1 MNRLTTYEKRRIA
14 KDLKMFRI
22 KYAEIYNEVYDHL
35 VSACEFKRLSG
46 DQRPIHTLFLE
57 TMEEDIGGHEGIVRI
72 TEERETWMKG
82 HLTAAVRTEFKSH
95 FNSSK
100 GAIPIVIASV
110 VYAFARWVEF
120 NPSWLMAAAITLSL
134 VPVGYLTITGVR
146 NGYLRTVASK
156 RKTSLVNRLMFG
168 LSLPWYLGLTIG
180 FFSSATFSALLGDA
194 PSGSR
199 ISNGIIQ
206 LLGYPGLTMV
216 VTLMTVYVISYIKLT
231 NTDYKR
237 LIRQVGNTNE

>member
-1 MNRLTTYEKRRIA
+1 MSMLTTYEKRRIA
-14 KDLKMFRI
+14 KELKVFRI

-57 TMEEDIGGHEGIVRI
+57 TMEEDIGNHDGITRM

-82 HLTAAVRTEFKSH
+82 HLTAAVRTEFKSY
-95 FNSSK
+95 FTSSK
-100 GAIPIVIASV
+100 GVIPVVIASV
-110 VYAFARWVEF
+110 VYAFARWVAF
-120 NPSWLMAAAITLSL
+120 NPSWLMATAIVLSL
-134 VPVGYLTITGVR
+134 VPVGYLTLTGVR

-168 LSLPWYLGLTIG
+168 LSLPRYLGAAIG
-180 FFSSATFSALLGDA
+180 VFSSATFSAVLGNA

-206 LLGYPGLTMV
+206 LLGYPGLAMV
-216 VTLMTVYVISYIKLT
+216 VTLVTVYVISYIKLA

-237 LIRQVGNTNE
+237 LVRQVGGVNE